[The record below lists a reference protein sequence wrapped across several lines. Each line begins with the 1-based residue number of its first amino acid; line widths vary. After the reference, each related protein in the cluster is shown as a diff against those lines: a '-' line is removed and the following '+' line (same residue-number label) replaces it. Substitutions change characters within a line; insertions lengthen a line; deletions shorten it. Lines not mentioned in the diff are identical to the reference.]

1 MPSSLSDAAWQRLA
15 DEAWAGLA
23 EWRHQH
29 PKATLREIE
38 QAVDERLAGLRAR
51 MVQDAALA
59 SASTD
64 PTDGEERPRCP
75 ECGAVMH
82 LEGART
88 RCLRTTHDQDLTL
101 TRRYARCPACG
112 TGLFPPR

>member
-1 MPSSLSDAAWQRLA
+1 MVSSLSDAAWQRLA

-59 SASTD
+59 SASAD
-64 PTDGEERPRCP
+64 SRVGGGRARCP
-75 ECGAVMH
+75 ACGEPMQV
-82 LEGART
+82 EGART
-88 RCLRTTHDQDLTL
+88 RRLRTTYDQEVAL
-101 TRRYARCPACG
+101 TRAYARCPACG
-112 TGLFPPR
+112 TGVFPPG